1 MNAKEAADKI
11 GTDAKTLR
19 RFIRS
24 GKSTFKAVGSGDR
37 YEFEEKDIPTLR
49 MRFEE
54 WRQSPSRGARLAPN
68 TRSDKGLY
76 KVKKFVDQDEPM
88 PVSMLG
94 KQMTRAQREAR
105 DIASRARVD
114 RLEAQLRASGKHISQ
129 YSNWGEKVDA

>member
-1 MNAKEAADKI
+1 VNAKEAADKI

-37 YEFEEKDIPTLR
+37 YDFDEKDIPTLR
-49 MRFEE
+49 KRFEE
-54 WRQSPSRGARLAPN
+54 WRSGATKSNKRQASS
-68 TRSDKGLY
+68 TV
-76 KVKKFVDQDEPM
+76 KVKKFIDQDEPM
-88 PVSMLG
+88 PVSMLSHR
-94 KQMTRAQREAR
+94 MTRSQREAR
-105 DIASRARVD
+105 DAASRARVD

>member
-24 GKSTFKAVGSGDR
+24 GKSTFRPVGSGDR

-49 MRFEE
+49 KRFEE
-54 WRQSPSRGARLAPN
+54 WRSG
-68 TRSDKGLY
+68 TT
-76 KVKKFVDQDEPM
+76 KVTKRQGSSTVKVTKFVDQDEPM

-105 DIASRARVD
+105 DVASRARVD